1 MSKSSPEKDSSSFT
15 EEEIFNDSTTEHRV
29 CVFGGCCCVYR
40 VVFWNYRPLI
50 GHRERERKREGE
62 RKKRSAFIVLMG
74 LILFLV
80 ENVEIF
86 RRIYNRLANNKFGLC
101 NEFLGFNSEFN
112 RDKTTVVVGTGRST
126 ESEEFYW
133 VI

>member
-1 MSKSSPEKDSSSFT
+1 MRLSSCFLELQTIDRS
-15 EEEIFNDSTTEHRV
+15 H
-29 CVFGGCCCVYR
+29 
-40 VVFWNYRPLI
+40 
-50 GHRERERKREGE
+50 RERKREGE
-62 RKKRSAFIVLMG
+62 RKKRSAFIVLVG

-80 ENVEIF
+80 ENVNNKQIF

-112 RDKTTVVVGTGRST
+112 RDKTTVVVGTMWNT